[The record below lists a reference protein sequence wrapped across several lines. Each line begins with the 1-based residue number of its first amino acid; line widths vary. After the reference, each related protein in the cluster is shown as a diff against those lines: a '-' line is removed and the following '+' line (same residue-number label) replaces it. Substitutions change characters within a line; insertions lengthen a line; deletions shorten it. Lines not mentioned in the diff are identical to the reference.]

1 MINLL
6 VDCSSPTLWSILN
19 VTKKAFTLIQI
30 IAPILLIISLIM
42 NITKLV
48 SNPEDKKAGKKI
60 KNAILATIIIFFIPL
75 VVNVLM
81 NALGEDFSISSCWNS
96 TNDEYNEP
104 SYIDDTENSRK
115 KIYDN
120 STTYEK

>member
-75 VVNVLM
+75 V
-81 NALGEDFSISSCWNS
+81 
-96 TNDEYNEP
+96 
-104 SYIDDTENSRK
+104 
-115 KIYDN
+115 
-120 STTYEK
+120 